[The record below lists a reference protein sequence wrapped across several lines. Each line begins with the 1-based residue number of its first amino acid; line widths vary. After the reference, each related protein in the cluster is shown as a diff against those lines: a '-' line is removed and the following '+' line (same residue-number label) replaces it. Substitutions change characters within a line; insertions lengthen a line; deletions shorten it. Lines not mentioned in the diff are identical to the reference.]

1 MKKWYQL
8 MVILVLGAF
17 VLVSG
22 CGKSEPAKTGVPAA
36 KKVESKRLRFGIA
49 VSENSTW
56 YQGAKKFSEIIKLKT
71 EGKYIVD
78 LYPSDQLAAGNI
90 IKGLESVQVGATDI
104 DMRSVIIYT
113 TLDPRFTVPLMPWL
127 LPSYAEADKALAG
140 PGGKMLFKIATEKGI
155 QPLAFGES
163 GFRQITNSKREIL
176 APADMKGLKIRVPT
190 IKMFINLF
198 KNLGA
203 DPTAINFGELFAAL
217 QQGTVD
223 GQENPP
229 DVIDSAKIDEVQKY
243 MTIWN
248 ASYDPILMSAS
259 KKLWASLDDKEK
271 KIFQDAATEA
281 MEYQKKLARQKN
293 DEIVKK
299 FSAKMKITNLSPEQI
314 TKFRQAANPVY
325 VEYEKII
332 GIELLQAFGYK
343 K

>member
-1 MKKWYQL
+1 ML
-8 MVILVLGAF
+8 ILVLGLS
-17 VLVSG
+17 VLIAG
-22 CGKSEPAKTGVPAA
+22 CGKSEPAQ
-36 KKVESKRLRFGIA
+36 KKVETKRLRFGIA

-56 YQGAKKFSEIIKLKT
+56 YQGAKKFGEIIAQKT
-71 EGKYIVD
+71 NGKYIVD

-90 IKGLESVQVGATDI
+90 IKGLESVQMGATDI

-127 LPSYAEADKALAG
+127 LPSYEAADKALSG
-140 PGGKMLFKIATEKGI
+140 PGGKMLFAIANDKGI

-163 GFRQITNSKREIL
+163 GFRQVTNSKKEIVS
-176 APADMKGLKIRVPT
+176 PDDMKGLKIRVPT
-190 IKMFINLF
+190 IKMFISLF
-198 KNLGA
+198 KTLGS
-203 DPTAINFGELFAAL
+203 DPTSINFGELFAAL

-259 KKLWASLDDKEK
+259 KKFWSSLDDKEK
-271 KIFQDAATEA
+271 KIFQDAAIEA
-281 MEYQKKLARQKN
+281 MNYQKSLARKKN

-299 FSAKMKITNLSPEQI
+299 FSAKMKITTLNADQI
-314 TKFRQAANPVY
+314 TKFRQAAQPVY
-325 VEYEKII
+325 SEYEKII
-332 GIELLQAFGYK
+332 GLELLQAFGYK